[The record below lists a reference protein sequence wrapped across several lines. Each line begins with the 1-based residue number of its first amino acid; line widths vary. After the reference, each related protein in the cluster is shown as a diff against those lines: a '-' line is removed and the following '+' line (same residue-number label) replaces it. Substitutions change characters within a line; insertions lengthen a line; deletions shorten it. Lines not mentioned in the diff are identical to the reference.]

1 MKTTIDIADALMKE
15 AKRIAARE
23 HTTVRE
29 LVELGLRRVVQERAR
44 RRPFRLK
51 KAAFRGHGLQ
61 DRLQDLG
68 WEGVLAAIYE
78 GRGGV

>member
-1 MKTTIDIADALMKE
+1 MKTTIDIADALLKE

-23 HTTVRE
+23 NTTVRE
-29 LVELGLRRVVQERAR
+29 LVELGLRRVVQERTT

-51 KAAFRGHGLQ
+51 KAGFGGDGLQ
-61 DRLQDLG
+61 NRLQDLG